1 MSASV
6 MRARRRRGPSILLP
20 LVFALMVM
28 AGVGLFLFNLIGFS
42 ERQGTLPS
50 DVQAGGVQIGNRSA
64 RDAATS
70 IEAVYGQPVTLYYAE
85 NPILLDPA
93 QIGFQVNVE
102 TMVASIRAQDN
113 VEDGEWTQFLD
124 YLMGR
129 QSTRSVEVPLA
140 ATYEEGAVTQ
150 ILQDIAARYDRRSG
164 QADFNLETLTLRPGS
179 EGYQLD
185 INAALPLIE
194 AALRDPV
201 NRSVVLPVVRSSI
214 NQGNIDTLREM
225 IITYL
230 DSRGFIYDGQ
240 TTIASVYIQDLQTG
254 EEVNILGDV
263 AFSAAS
269 IIKVPILLNYFRY
282 VWTAVPQDEAWL
294 MANSLLC
301 SNNSSSNLM
310 MQIIGQRIPLE
321 ARPGGID
328 DDLFRGIWGVSQNA
342 NFLGARN
349 TYITAPLVLGVA
361 GQEFGSIP
369 PPQTS
374 PNATYRANA
383 DPFNQTTAEDMG
395 TLFSM
400 IYDCANYGSGLMA
413 AYPDGEYTQNE
424 CRQMLELMSANDLLR
439 LLQGGIPEGVRISHK
454 NGWVND
460 MSGDAGIVFSS
471 NGRDYVIAVYLW
483 EQTEFQ
489 DYQKLWPI
497 IEDISR
503 AAWNYF
509 NPEQPLVAPRT
520 DLPVTAQECEGNF
533 LPPEGQVDLND
544 INAWRAG
551 QSP

>member
-1 MSASV
+1 MTTSV
-6 MRARRRRGPSILLP
+6 MRARRRRGPSLFLPVFSALL
-20 LVFALMVM
+20 VIG
-28 AGVGLFLFNLIGFS
+28 GVGLFLFNLVSFS
-42 ERQGTLPS
+42 DRQGILPS
-50 DVQAGGVQIGNRSA
+50 DVQAGGVQIGNLSS
-64 RDAATS
+64 RDAAGS
-70 IEAVYGQPVTLYYAE
+70 IEAVYSQPVTLYYE
-85 NPILLDPA
+85 DNPILLDPV
-93 QIGFQVNVE
+93 QVGFRVNVE
-102 TMVASIRAQDN
+102 TMVAAIRAQDD
-113 VEDGEWTQFLD
+113 VEGNEWAQFLD

-129 QSTRSVEVPLA
+129 QTVRSVQVPLA
-140 ATYEEGAVTQ
+140 ATYQESAVSQ
-150 ILQDIAARYDRRSG
+150 VLQDIAARYDRRSG

-185 INAALPLIE
+185 VNAALPLID
-194 AALRDPV
+194 AALNDPV
-201 NRSVVLPVVRSSI
+201 KRSVILPVVRSDI
-214 NQGNIDTLREM
+214 NRGNIDTLREM
-225 IITYL
+225 IIAYL

-254 EEVNILGDV
+254 EEVNILSDV

-269 IIKVPILLNYFRY
+269 TIKVPILLDYFRY

-321 ARPGGID
+321 SRPGGID

-342 NFLGARN
+342 TFLGARN

-361 GQEFGSIP
+361 GQEFGSIS

-383 DPFNQTTAEDMG
+383 DPFNQTTPEDMG

-424 CRQMLELMSANDLLR
+424 CKQMIELMSANDLLR
-439 LLQGGIPEGVRISHK
+439 LLQGGIPEGVRIAHK
-454 NGWVND
+454 NGWVED
-460 MSGDAGIVFSS
+460 MSGDAGIVFSP
-471 NGRDYVIAVYLW
+471 NGRHYVIAVYLW

-489 DYQKLWPI
+489 DYQKFWPI

-520 DLPVTAQECEGNF
+520 DLPVTAQECVGNF
-533 LPPEGQVDLND
+533 LPPEGQVDLNN
-544 INAWRAG
+544 INGWRADRLN
-551 QSP
+551 